1 MAESDQP
8 VTAIESSSSSP
19 PVLNISG
26 RVINVPRLPRI
37 NKKKKKTFKP
47 DTTINPNTFP
57 AILSKILLKSDEPPN
72 SPPNN
77 YTSDVYSE
85 YVCVAIFINNSTRMR
100 VHHMFCSNSKDW
112 RKDFERVRKLYE
124 KQKDLQSRN
133 QVSVA
138 TVCSRSLYRSAQKDL
153 KEYKWNREGNVFEIP
168 LELGTDEWLR
178 SRLQNLQQIEMEKL
192 FNYIKFLSIN
202 KQ

>member
-8 VTAIESSSSSP
+8 VTAIESSSSP

-26 RVINVPRLPRI
+26 KVLNIPRLPRI
-37 NKKKKKTFKP
+37 NKKKEKTTKP
-47 DTTINPNTFP
+47 VTTINANTFP
-57 AILSKILLKSDEPPN
+57 GILSKILLKSDDPPN
-72 SPPNN
+72 SPHSN
-77 YTSDVYSE
+77 TSDVYSE
-85 YVCVAIFINNSTRMR
+85 YLCVAIFINKSKRMR
-100 VHHMFCSNSKDW
+100 LHHMFCSNPKDLG
-112 RKDFERVRKLYE
+112 KDYERVNKLYE
-124 KQKDLQSRN
+124 NQKDLQSRN
-133 QVSVA
+133 QVSIS

-168 LELGTDEWLR
+168 LELGTDEWWLM
-178 SRLQNLQQIEMEKL
+178 SRLQDLQKIEMEKL